1 MWLKAVQP
9 GPELHSAQFCLEK
22 HPVCGSNTAE
32 ETQVHVSN
40 RVISLFDRL
49 VRGVSDTTAVGVE
62 KAWRVLERMS
72 CVRSELWYVEG
83 HNDVWK
89 NAEGVP
95 AKGAWGLWLVPCWAV
110 GGRWLQQQTL
120 WPGRADCS
128 LSSMLRCLTAH
139 RGVTEGRSILHGIRV
154 QSCTCWCCRYL
165 CGTADC
171 TLPGPEEGH
180 QAVGCS
186 VLSLPCGVQAGT
198 VAVCIWG
205 RDVCGVVIA
214 VLHWDGDKHPCWLMA
229 LAGSWRWG
237 RPHFCALM
245 WKLGGQACYSFPSR
259 LRGSLFPH
267 RAVSLPG
274 ANRAPSGLWL
284 RHWVGAAAI
293 RISSSLM
300 WAVCL

>member
-1 MWLKAVQP
+1 MMSERMQRGYQQREREAFGWRPAGLWVGDGCSSRHCGQV
-9 GPELHSAQFCLEK
+9 EL
-22 HPVCGSNTAE
+22 TAAWAACW
-32 ETQVHVSN
+32 
-40 RVISLFDRL
+40 
-49 VRGVSDTTAVGVE
+49 GVSQLTEVLQKGDPFCTASGCRAAPPGAAGISVG
-62 KAWRVLERMS
+62 S
-72 CVRSELWYVEG
+72 
-83 HNDVWK
+83 
-89 NAEGVP
+89 
-95 AKGAWGLWLVPCWAV
+95 
-110 GGRWLQQQTL
+110 
-120 WPGRADCS
+120 
-128 LSSMLRCLTAH
+128 
-139 RGVTEGRSILHGIRV
+139 
-154 QSCTCWCCRYL
+154 
-165 CGTADC
+165 GTADC